1 MARQYQQ
8 DQLVPTPRTV
18 IVQAGNDERFDA
30 MILED
35 GEALDI
41 SAATVT
47 FTAKSGRGGTT
58 KIATK
63 TNGPSGHVAPT
74 EGRTRFLLERTDLV
88 LTDAAQSETW
98 WYEVRV
104 KIGSLQ
110 QVYIWG
116 PLIVQAAVG
125 ESA

>member
-30 MILED
+30 LILED

-41 SAATVT
+41 SSATVT

-58 KIATK
+58 KITTK

-88 LTDAAQSETW
+88 LADAAQSETW